1 MIVIACPLRRSI
13 LVVLFI
19 IAAVFVCTLGTNVGD
34 VDSSV
39 GPTPA
44 HTITTTAASATTASS
59 YGSTSPENPENSP
72 KPVFLSSDPSAP
84 GNRFIV
90 LVLTRLGWA
99 NRIRCIADW

>member
-1 MIVIACPLRRSI
+1 MEVCPLGRNI
-13 LVVLFI
+13 LVTLFI
-19 IAAVFVCTLGTNVGD
+19 IVTVFVGILGANVGD

-39 GPTPA
+39 APTP
-44 HTITTTAASATTASS
+44 TTASATTSPA
-59 YGSTSPENPENSP
+59 YGSTAPENSP